1 MEVSGRTALLA
12 ILADGPSAR
21 PRTSASKEDPMIKLY
36 HAPLTRSIRIYWLLE
51 ELGIPYE
58 LSLVKFTPGK
68 LPFAQ
73 ATPYGKVPAIE
84 DGDVIM
90 IESGAILEYILE
102 KYGQGR
108 LAPAP
113 GAPGRAAFLQWVH
126 FSEATVLPPVGDIVR
141 HTLFKPEPER
151 IPAVVEDARGR
162 LDAIFAVVE
171 KALEGKPYLLGQEF
185 SAADIMMG
193 VTLHIARRLNSLEDR
208 FANVKAYLGRLES
221 RPAFRKA
228 LS

>member
-1 MEVSGRTALLA
+1 
-12 ILADGPSAR
+12 
-21 PRTSASKEDPMIKLY
+21 MIKLY

-51 ELGIPYE
+51 ELGLPYE
-58 LSLVKFTPGK
+58 LSIVKFTPGK
-68 LPFAQ
+68 TPFAQ

-84 DGDVIM
+84 DGDVVM

-113 GAPGRAAFLQWVH
+113 GTAARPAFLQWVY

-151 IPAVVEDARGR
+151 IPAVVEDARAR
-162 LDAIFAVVE
+162 LGATFAVVE
-171 KALEGKPYLLGQEF
+171 KALDGKPYLLGADF

-208 FANVKAYLGRLES
+208 FKNLHAYLGRFES

-228 LS
+228 VS

>member
-1 MEVSGRTALLA
+1 
-12 ILADGPSAR
+12 
-21 PRTSASKEDPMIKLY
+21 MIKLY

-51 ELGIPYE
+51 ELGVPYE
-58 LSLVKFTPGK
+58 LSTVKFTPGK

-84 DGDVIM
+84 DGGVIM
-90 IESGAILEYILE
+90 IESGAILEYVLE

-113 GAPGRAAFLQWVH
+113 GTATRPAFLQWVY
-126 FSEATVLPPVGDIVR
+126 FSEATALPPVGDIVR
-141 HTLFKPEPER
+141 HTIFKPEPER

-162 LDAIFAVVE
+162 LGATLAVVE
-171 KALEGKPYLLGQEF
+171 KALEGKLYLLGTDF

-193 VTLHIARRLNSLEDR
+193 VTLHIARRLNSLEGS
-208 FANVKAYLGRLES
+208 FKNLNAYLGRLES

>member
-1 MEVSGRTALLA
+1 
-12 ILADGPSAR
+12 
-21 PRTSASKEDPMIKLY
+21 MIKLY

-51 ELGIPYE
+51 ELGLPYE

-73 ATPYGKVPAIE
+73 ATPYGKVPALE
-84 DGDVIM
+84 DGEVVM

-102 KYGQGR
+102 KYGEGR

-113 GAPGRAAFLQWVH
+113 GTPGRAVFLQWAY
-126 FSEATVLPPVGDIVR
+126 FSEATALPPVGDIVR

-162 LDAIFAVVE
+162 LGATLAVVE
-171 KALEGKPYLLGQEF
+171 EALEGKPYLLGQDF

-208 FANVKAYLGRLES
+208 FTNLKAYLGRLES

>member
-1 MEVSGRTALLA
+1 
-12 ILADGPSAR
+12 
-21 PRTSASKEDPMIKLY
+21 MIKLY

-73 ATPYGKVPAIE
+73 STPYGKVPAIE
-84 DGDVIM
+84 DGEVVM

-113 GAPGRAAFLQWVH
+113 GTPGRAAFLQWVY
-126 FSEATVLPPVGDIVR
+126 FSEATALPPVGDIVR

-162 LDAIFAVVE
+162 LGATLAIVE
-171 KALEGKPYLLGQEF
+171 KALEGRPYLLGQDF

-193 VTLHIARRLNSLEDR
+193 VTLLIARRLNSLEDR
-208 FANVKAYLGRLES
+208 FKNLHAYLGRLES
-221 RPAFRKA
+221 RPALRKA

>member
-1 MEVSGRTALLA
+1 
-12 ILADGPSAR
+12 
-21 PRTSASKEDPMIKLY
+21 MIKLY

-68 LPFAQ
+68 MPFAQ
-73 ATPYGKVPAIE
+73 AAPYGKVPAIE
-84 DGDVIM
+84 DGDVVM
-90 IESGAILEYILE
+90 IESGAILEYVLE

-113 GAPGRAAFLQWVH
+113 GTAGRAAFLQWVY
-126 FSEATVLPPVGDIVR
+126 FSEATALPPIGDIVR

-162 LDAIFAVVE
+162 LGATFAVVE
-171 KALEGKPYLLGQEF
+171 KALEGKPYLLGPDF

-193 VTLHIARRLNSLEDR
+193 VTLHIARRLNSLEER
-208 FANVKAYLGRLES
+208 FANLSAYLSRLES

>member
-1 MEVSGRTALLA
+1 
-12 ILADGPSAR
+12 
-21 PRTSASKEDPMIKLY
+21 MIKLY

-84 DGDVIM
+84 DGDVVM
-90 IESGAILEYILE
+90 FESGAILEYVLE

-113 GAPGRAAFLQWVH
+113 GTPGRAAFLQWVH
-126 FSEATVLPPVGDIVR
+126 FSEATALPPVGDIVR

-162 LDAIFAVVE
+162 LGAIFAVVE
-171 KALEGKPYLLGQEF
+171 KALEGKPYLLGADF

-193 VTLHIARRLNSLEDR
+193 VTLHISRRLNSLEDR
-208 FANVKAYLGRLES
+208 FKNLNAYLGRLES
-221 RPAFRKA
+221 RPAFKKA

>member
-1 MEVSGRTALLA
+1 
-12 ILADGPSAR
+12 
-21 PRTSASKEDPMIKLY
+21 MIKLY

-84 DGDVIM
+84 DGEVVM

-113 GAPGRAAFLQWVH
+113 GMPGRAAFLQWVY
-126 FSEATVLPPVGDIVR
+126 FSEATALPPVGDIVR

-162 LDAIFAVVE
+162 LGAIFAVVE
-171 KALEGKPYLLGQEF
+171 KALEGKPYLLGQDF
-185 SAADIMMG
+185 SAADVMMG
-193 VTLHIARRLNSLEDR
+193 VTLHIARRLDSLEDR
-208 FANVKAYLGRLES
+208 FANLKAYLGRLES
-221 RPAFRKA
+221 RPAFEKA

>member
-1 MEVSGRTALLA
+1 
-12 ILADGPSAR
+12 
-21 PRTSASKEDPMIKLY
+21 MIKLY

-68 LPFAQ
+68 MPFAQ

-84 DGDVIM
+84 DGDVVM
-90 IESGAILEYILE
+90 IESGAILEYVLE

-113 GAPGRAAFLQWVH
+113 GTAGRAAFLQWVY
-126 FSEATVLPPVGDIVR
+126 FSEATALPPIGDIVR

-162 LDAIFAVVE
+162 LGASFAVVE
-171 KALEGKPYLLGQEF
+171 KALEGKPYLLGPDF

-193 VTLHIARRLNSLEDR
+193 VTLHIARRLNSLEER
-208 FANVKAYLGRLES
+208 FANLSAYLGRLES
-221 RPAFRKA
+221 RPAFREA

>member
-1 MEVSGRTALLA
+1 
-12 ILADGPSAR
+12 
-21 PRTSASKEDPMIKLY
+21 MIKLY

-68 LPFAQ
+68 TPFAQ

-84 DGDVIM
+84 DGDVVM
-90 IESGAILEYILE
+90 FESGAILEYILE
-102 KYGQGR
+102 KYGKGR

-113 GAPGRAAFLQWVH
+113 GTPGRAAFLQWVY
-126 FSEATVLPPVGDIVR
+126 FSEATALPPIGDIVR

-162 LDAIFAVVE
+162 LGATFAVVE
-171 KALEGKPYLLGQEF
+171 KALEGKPYLLGRDF

-193 VTLHIARRLNSLEDR
+193 VTLHIARRLSSLEDR
-208 FANVKAYLGRLES
+208 FTNLTAYLGRLES

>member
-1 MEVSGRTALLA
+1 
-12 ILADGPSAR
+12 
-21 PRTSASKEDPMIKLY
+21 MIKLY

-51 ELGIPYE
+51 ELGLPYE
-58 LSLVKFTPGK
+58 LSIVKFTPGK
-68 LPFAQ
+68 TPFAQ

-84 DGDVIM
+84 DGDVVM

-113 GAPGRAAFLQWVH
+113 GTAARPAFLQWVY

-141 HTLFKPEPER
+141 HTIFKPEPER

-162 LDAIFAVVE
+162 LGATFAVVE
-171 KALEGKPYLLGQEF
+171 KALEGKPFLLGADF

-208 FANVKAYLGRLES
+208 FKNLNAYLGRLES

>member
-1 MEVSGRTALLA
+1 
-12 ILADGPSAR
+12 
-21 PRTSASKEDPMIKLY
+21 MIKLY

-51 ELGIPYE
+51 ELGLPYE
-58 LSLVKFTPGK
+58 LSIVKFTPGK
-68 LPFAQ
+68 TPFAQ

-84 DGDVIM
+84 DGDVVM

-113 GAPGRAAFLQWVH
+113 GTAARPAFLQWVY

-151 IPAVVEDARGR
+151 IPAVVEDARAR
-162 LDAIFAVVE
+162 LGATFAVVE
-171 KALEGKPYLLGQEF
+171 KALDGKPHLLGTDF

-208 FANVKAYLGRLES
+208 FKNLHAYLGRLES

>member
-1 MEVSGRTALLA
+1 
-12 ILADGPSAR
+12 
-21 PRTSASKEDPMIKLY
+21 MIKLY

-51 ELGIPYE
+51 ELGVPYE
-58 LSLVKFTPGK
+58 LSIVKFVPGK

-73 ATPYGKVPAIE
+73 DTPYGKVPAIE
-84 DGDVIM
+84 DGDVVM

-102 KYGQGR
+102 RYGQGR

-113 GAPGRAAFLQWVH
+113 GTAARPAFLQWVY

-151 IPAVVEDARGR
+151 IPAVVEDARRR
-162 LDAIFAVVE
+162 LGATFAVVE
-171 KALEGKPYLLGQEF
+171 KALEGKPYLLGADF

-193 VTLHIARRLNSLEDR
+193 VTLHIARRLNSLDDR
-208 FANVKAYLGRLES
+208 LKNLHAYLGRLES

>member
-1 MEVSGRTALLA
+1 
-12 ILADGPSAR
+12 
-21 PRTSASKEDPMIKLY
+21 MIKLY

-51 ELGIPYE
+51 ELGLPYE
-58 LSLVKFTPGK
+58 LSIVKFTPGK
-68 LPFAQ
+68 TPFAQ

-84 DGDVIM
+84 DGDVVM

-108 LAPAP
+108 LARAP
-113 GAPGRAAFLQWVH
+113 GTAARPAFLQWVY

-162 LDAIFAVVE
+162 LGATFAVVE
-171 KALEGKPYLLGQEF
+171 KALDGKPHLLGTDF

-208 FANVKAYLGRLES
+208 FKNLHAYLGRLES

>member
-1 MEVSGRTALLA
+1 
-12 ILADGPSAR
+12 
-21 PRTSASKEDPMIKLY
+21 MIKLY

-51 ELGIPYE
+51 ELGLPYE
-58 LSLVKFTPGK
+58 LSIVKFTPGK
-68 LPFAQ
+68 TPFAQ

-84 DGDVIM
+84 DGDVVM

-113 GAPGRAAFLQWVH
+113 GTAARPAFLQWVY

-151 IPAVVEDARGR
+151 VPAVVEDARGR
-162 LDAIFAVVE
+162 LGATFAVVE
-171 KALEGKPYLLGQEF
+171 KALDGKPHLLGTDF

-208 FANVKAYLGRLES
+208 FKNLHAYLGRLES

>member
-1 MEVSGRTALLA
+1 MV
-12 ILADGPSAR
+12 
-21 PRTSASKEDPMIKLY
+21 KLY

-51 ELGIPYE
+51 ELGVPYE
-58 LSLVKFTPGK
+58 LLLVKFAPGK

-73 ATPYGKVPAIE
+73 AAPYGKVPAIE
-84 DGDVIM
+84 DGDVVM
-90 IESGAILEYILE
+90 FESGAILEYLLE
-102 KYGQGR
+102 KYGKGR

-113 GAPGRAAFLQWVH
+113 GMTGRAAFLQWVY
-126 FSEATVLPPVGDIVR
+126 FSEATALPPIGDIVR

-162 LDAIFAVVE
+162 LGATLAVVE
-171 KALEGKPYLLGQEF
+171 KALDGKPYLLGADF

-193 VTLHIARRLNSLEDR
+193 VTLYIARRLSSLEDR
-208 FANVKAYLGRLES
+208 FKNLGAYLGRLEE

>member
-1 MEVSGRTALLA
+1 
-12 ILADGPSAR
+12 
-21 PRTSASKEDPMIKLY
+21 MIKLY

-84 DGDVIM
+84 DGDVVM
-90 IESGAILEYILE
+90 FESGAILEYILE
-102 KYGQGR
+102 TYGQGR

-113 GAPGRAAFLQWVH
+113 GTPGRAAFLQWVH
-126 FSEATVLPPVGDIVR
+126 FSEATALPPVGDIVR

-151 IPAVVEDARGR
+151 IPAVVEDARAR
-162 LDAIFAVVE
+162 LGAILAVVE
-171 KALEGKPYLLGQEF
+171 KALEGKPYLLGRDF

-193 VTLHIARRLNSLEDR
+193 VTLHIARRLNSLDDR
-208 FANVKAYLGRLES
+208 FANLQAYLGRLES

>member
-1 MEVSGRTALLA
+1 
-12 ILADGPSAR
+12 
-21 PRTSASKEDPMIKLY
+21 MIKLY

-51 ELGIPYE
+51 ELGVPYE

-84 DGDVIM
+84 DDGVVM
-90 IESGAILEYILE
+90 FESGAILEYILE
-102 KYGQGR
+102 TYGQGR

-113 GAPGRAAFLQWVH
+113 GTPGRAAFLQWVY
-126 FSEATVLPPVGDIVR
+126 FSEATALPPIGDIVR

-162 LDAIFAVVE
+162 LGATLAVAE
-171 KALEGKPYLLGQEF
+171 KALEGKPYLLGADF

-193 VTLHIARRLNSLEDR
+193 VTLLIARRLNSLEER
-208 FANVKAYLGRLES
+208 FKNLNAYLSRLES
-221 RPAFRKA
+221 RPALRKA